1 MNHHRELNSIYI
13 MAIVSPASI
22 PLIMMLDEDVLIAFS
37 RIPVVAQ
44 RGLAH
49 GA

>member
-1 MNHHRELNSIYI
+1 MNPHPKLNSIYI
-13 MAIVSPASI
+13 MAIASPASI
-22 PLIMMLDEDVLIAFS
+22 PLIMMLDEDVLIVFS
-37 RIPVVAQ
+37 RKPVAAE